1 MSNHSCLV
9 VTCLRITLTCKLS
22 YSCTQNSRA
31 THLTSVCLLTS
42 DASRKLG
49 ICMLFCGRG
58 VFAVFELAMRSPS
71 AKQRTAASLKS
82 QVRAAGQQRRNAAV
96 LASSAAAPQKLLE
109 VRGLGA
115 KSIDKLQS
123 SGVDNLAQLY
133 RKYTD
138 DLDGNADAMVDF
150 LKVRSGQTSV
160 RWSISL
166 NGQLAQLLLRFSIAC

>member
-1 MSNHSCLV
+1 M
-9 VTCLRITLTCKLS
+9 
-22 YSCTQNSRA
+22 
-31 THLTSVCLLTS
+31 
-42 DASRKLG
+42 
-49 ICMLFCGRG
+49 
-58 VFAVFELAMRSPS
+58 
-71 AKQRTAASLKS
+71 
-82 QVRAAGQQRRNAAV
+82 